1 MSHPSRRVLLSLL
14 ASALIHLVAV
24 GLLEWLLPPRIERE
38 SWRPTVRRYRPLP
51 VRRHETRAPVPVS
64 REMVRRVLAAEPS
77 LAAVPPAGDASPPA
91 LPETPPPPAE
101 EIQPLDVRHTRE
113 REPDTVPDSVMWKD
127 QVTDL
132 PVPDRVELDAERRR
146 RNVAIIDP
154 ATGKL
159 ERAWLHLPAYGAG
172 EPGDLRA
179 GALAD
184 APAFLERGLKLPGL
198 VPLRVEIKWFRLGK
212 PARIIE
218 GITKKVEP
226 MHSFRSY
233 PERHILHRS
242 EMKEFSVLHLGHI
255 DVESLEAMVEY
266 LARGGFGIMGA
277 KQLALC
283 ETELKR
289 RYGDRVERRFLE
301 LGHPLF
307 HSFYDITRYALGNAL
322 CPGFGPVTALVLDG
336 RVTAT
341 TPPPRFNTE
350 VTCPSNRMFVNHLAF
365 ALIQPSAMGGRYEA
379 RR

>member
-77 LAAVPPAGDASPPA
+77 LAAVPSPGDASPPA

-101 EIQPLDVRHTRE
+101 EIQPLDIRHSRE

-154 ATGKL
+154 ATGRL
-159 ERAWLHLPAYGAG
+159 ERAWLHLPVYRKLSGNLIEAA
-172 EPGDLRA
+172 
-179 GALAD
+179 
-184 APAFLERGLKLPGL
+184 AFLRGGHKLPGR
-198 VPLRVEIKWFRLGK
+198 VPLEIEVHLKEMGDCG
-212 PARIIE
+212 PVIP
-218 GITKKVEP
+218 GIGAEP
-226 MHSFRSY
+226 DPIHTFVGC
-233 PERHILHRS
+233 PGRHILHRS
-242 EMKEFSVLHLGHI
+242 EMKEYSVLDLGYI
-255 DVESLEAMVEY
+255 DVESLEAMVEH
-266 LARGGFGIMGA
+266 LARGGFGLMNSR
-277 KQLALC
+277 QLALC

-289 RYGDRVERRFLE
+289 RYGSRVERQLLE
-301 LGHPLF
+301 LGHPVF
-307 HSFYDITRYALGNAL
+307 HSFYDITRYYRGNVP
-322 CPGFGPVTALVLDG
+322 CPSPVLPVAALVLDG

-365 ALIQPSAMGGRYEA
+365 ALIQPSAMGGRYES